1 MSGNICGY
9 YHPGGGEET
18 CWVEVGALLYTPQCI
33 EQLPFKKDS
42 AINVHCAEGGRPAR
56 VL

>member
-1 MSGNICGY
+1 M
-9 YHPGGGEET
+9 
-18 CWVEVGALLYTPQCI
+18 EVGALLYTPQCI